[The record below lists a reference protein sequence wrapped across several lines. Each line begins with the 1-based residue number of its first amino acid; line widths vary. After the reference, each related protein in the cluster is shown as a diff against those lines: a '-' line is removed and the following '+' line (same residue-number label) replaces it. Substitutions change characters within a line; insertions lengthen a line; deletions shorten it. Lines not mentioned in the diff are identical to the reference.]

1 MPTTIEPSN
10 GKLLIIIPGLTGHT
24 QDNYVVSTAAAL
36 MPNYSQVCVY
46 QYALVSEAQKCGR
59 VDIMENLKFVIN
71 DVSTKYPIIHCVGF
85 SYGANQ
91 LLYYVGSEGV
101 NSKVQRAVVVS
112 NPFSITKCSEML
124 SSFENWAL
132 TRILKAS
139 IGRISNSF
147 VGYDISWKQV
157 NKSRNMKEFDRE
169 FTTKVFGFK
178 SVEQYHAE
186 ISSAQFVD
194 SVTVPTLAISSR
206 DDTVSKFEAITF
218 SDRITYLITNLG
230 GHNSFMD
237 WRMRFWFLEPLNE
250 YLSCS

>member
-1 MPTTIEPSN
+1 MPTTTESSN

-112 NPFSITKCSEML
+112 NPLQHYEVFRDVKFLWELGTHKNPK
-124 SSFENWAL
+124 SFDWAH
-132 TRILKAS
+132 
-139 IGRISNSF
+139 
-147 VGYDISWKQV
+147 KQ
-157 NKSRNMKEFDRE
+157 
-169 FTTKVFGFK
+169 
-178 SVEQYHAE
+178 
-186 ISSAQFVD
+186 
-194 SVTVPTLAISSR
+194 
-206 DDTVSKFEAITF
+206 
-218 SDRITYLITNLG
+218 
-230 GHNSFMD
+230 
-237 WRMRFWFLEPLNE
+237 
-250 YLSCS
+250 